1 MNSSV
6 FMSQWGQKLGK
17 KLMKPVQKF
26 KPNDQHGNFKR
37 WNIVKGDIIEVI
49 QGPQVGKRGKI
60 MAVLRE
66 KNRVIVEGVNM
77 RRRIVKP
84 KMDGTPGRIITAP
97 CSIHYSN
104 VMLVDPSIDKPTK
117 VSRGYLED
125 GTKVRVSKKSG
136 NIIPKPEFVRDIPRT
151 MVMGPKDTKPED
163 VFEVTFADY
172 EKYLPY
178 MYGDH
183 GKYEKNKQN
192 SNGDNDDEFDK
203 EKESSAEK
211 MQSNE

>member
-17 KLMKPVQKF
+17 KLMKPKQKF
-26 KPNDQHGNFKR
+26 KPNQQHGNFKR
-37 WNIVKGDIIEVI
+37 WNLVTGDMIEVI
-49 QGPQVGKRGKI
+49 QGPQVGQRGKI

-66 KNRVIVEGVNM
+66 KNRVIIEGVNM

-104 VMLVDPSIDKPTK
+104 VMLVDPTIDKPTK

-136 NIIPKPEFVRDIPRT
+136 NIIPKPEHVRLIPRS

-172 EKYLPY
+172 EKYLPH
-178 MYGDH
+178 MYGDY
-183 GKYEKNKQN
+183 GKYEKNKENKN
-192 SNGDNDDEFDK
+192 SDDEYDDVDDEDNST
-203 EKESSAEK
+203 EKINSK
-211 MQSNE
+211 